1 MRDSTSR
8 VRLFCCGLSAIV
20 AACAAPEDPVVSTT
34 TAGREPSAAI
44 SRVREP
50 SLEVPDGS
58 LAALTAEVRQLRAAV
73 EKLARSQTETQALAA
88 YLSAQ
93 QSRMA
98 QTAQQLDAARKELD
112 SANVRSRD
120 VEARLGDI
128 SAALAGT
135 VDRDERARLDD
146 GMRGFKAEQ
155 SRVALELEQARTR
168 ESDLSGQLQ
177 AEERRWNEL
186 ISRIEQLSQ

>member
-1 MRDSTSR
+1 
-8 VRLFCCGLSAIV
+8 
-20 AACAAPEDPVVSTT
+20 
-34 TAGREPSAAI
+34 
-44 SRVREP
+44 VREP

-112 SANVRSRD
+112 SANARSRD

-135 VDRDERARLDD
+135 ADRDERARLDD